1 MAKILALTGGVG
13 GAKLALGLSKI
24 LNPEEVM
31 FAVNVGDDFEHL
43 GLHISPDI
51 DSLTYALAGENN
63 QELGWGRAGESWQ
76 FIETLGGLGGEAWFR
91 LGDKDLALH
100 MRRTQLLKENNTL
113 TQTTAA
119 IAAHMGIK
127 HSMVPISDDPIRTM
141 VNTEGGEL
149 AFQHYFVREQCKPA
163 VTGFRFEGIEQAK
176 INPAIAAWLQDC
188 DGVIICPSNPFV
200 SVAPILQVPGMRQA
214 IAHLPIIAVSPI
226 VAGMALKGP
235 AAKMMQELQ
244 IPTTAKAIADQYE
257 GLIDGFVLDET
268 DAQSIRDLTIPA
280 IATQSVMVTL
290 EDRVALAR
298 ECIRFLSTLQS
309 K

>member
-24 LNPEEVM
+24 LNPEELM

-63 QELGWGRAGESWQ
+63 QELGWGRAGETWQ

-100 MRRTQLLKENNTL
+100 MRRAQLLKDNKTL
-113 TQTTAA
+113 SQATAE
-119 IAAHMGIK
+119 IAAHMGIA
-127 HSMVPISDDPIRTM
+127 HTMAPVSDNPIRTM
-141 VNTEGGEL
+141 VNTTEGEL

-176 INPAIAAWLQDC
+176 LNPLIDAWLQDC
-188 DGVIICPSNPFV
+188 EGIIICPSNPFV
-200 SVAPILQVPGMRQA
+200 SVAPILEVPGFKKA

-235 AAKMMQELQ
+235 AAKMMQELKK
-244 IPTTAKAIADQYE
+244 PTTAKAIADQYE
-257 GLIDGFVLDET
+257 GLIDGFVLDVS
-268 DAQSIRDLTIPA
+268 DAQSISEIKIPA

-298 ECIRFLSTLQS
+298 ECIRFLDTLQS

>member
-24 LNPEEVM
+24 LSPEEVM

-51 DSLTYALAGENN
+51 DSLTYALSGENN
-63 QELGWGRAGESWQ
+63 QELGWGRSGETWQ

-100 MRRTQLLKENNTL
+100 LRRAQLLKENKTL
-113 TQTTAA
+113 TQATAE
-119 IAAHMGIK
+119 IAARMGIK
-127 HSMVPISDDPIRTM
+127 HSMTPISDDPIRTM
-141 VNTEGGEL
+141 VNTTDGEL

-176 INPAIAAWLQDC
+176 INPAIEAWLQGC

-226 VAGMALKGP
+226 VAGLALKGP

-268 DAQSIRDLTIPA
+268 DAQSIGELAIPA
-280 IATQSVMVTL
+280 IATKSVMVTL
-290 EDRVALAR
+290 EDRVDLAR
-298 ECIRFLSTLQS
+298 ECIRFLDTLQS

>member
-24 LNPEEVM
+24 LSPEEVM

-51 DSLTYALAGENN
+51 DSLTYALSGENN
-63 QELGWGRAGESWQ
+63 QELGWGRSGETWQ

-100 MRRTQLLKENNTL
+100 MRRAQLLKENKTL
-113 TQTTAA
+113 TQATAE
-119 IAAHMGIK
+119 IAARMGIK
-127 HSMVPISDDPIRTM
+127 HSMTPISDDPIRTM
-141 VNTEGGEL
+141 VNTTDGEL

-176 INPAIAAWLQDC
+176 INPAIEAWLQDC

-200 SVAPILQVPGMRQA
+200 SVA
-214 IAHLPIIAVSPI
+214 
-226 VAGMALKGP
+226 
-235 AAKMMQELQ
+235 
-244 IPTTAKAIADQYE
+244 
-257 GLIDGFVLDET
+257 VL
-268 DAQSIRDLTIPA
+268 
-280 IATQSVMVTL
+280 
-290 EDRVALAR
+290 
-298 ECIRFLSTLQS
+298 
-309 K
+309 

>member
-51 DSLTYALAGENN
+51 DSLTYALSGENN
-63 QELGWGRAGESWQ
+63 QKLGWGRAGETWQ

-100 MRRTQLLKENNTL
+100 MRRAQLLKDNKTL
-113 TQTTAA
+113 TQATAE
-119 IAAHMGIK
+119 IAEHMGIQ
-127 HSMVPISDDPIRTM
+127 HTMAPISDDPIRTM
-141 VNTEGGEL
+141 VNTADGEL

-200 SVAPILQVPGMRQA
+200 SVAPILQVPGFKQA

-257 GLIDGFVLDET
+257 GLINGFVLDET
-268 DAQSIRDLTIPA
+268 DAQSIGDLTLPA

-290 EDRVALAR
+290 EDRVGLAR
-298 ECIRFLSTLQS
+298 ECMRFLDTLQS

>member
-1 MAKILALTGGVG
+1 MTKILALTGGVG

-24 LNPEEVM
+24 LCPKEVM

-43 GLHISPDI
+43 GLHISPDL
-51 DSLTYALAGENN
+51 DSLTYALSGENN
-63 QELGWGRAGESWQ
+63 QELGWGRSGETWQ

-100 MRRTQLLKENNTL
+100 VRRAQLLKDNKTL
-113 TQTTAA
+113 TQATAE
-119 IAAHMGIK
+119 IAACMGIQ
-127 HSMVPISDDPIRTM
+127 HTMAPISDDPIRTM
-141 VNTEGGEL
+141 VNTAGDEL

-163 VTGFRFEGIEQAK
+163 VIGFRFAGIEQAK
-176 INPAIAAWLQDC
+176 INPVIEAWLQDC

-200 SVAPILQVPGMRQA
+200 SVAPILQVPGMTEA
-214 IAHLPIIAVSPI
+214 ISHLPIIAVSPI

-244 IPTTAKAIADQYE
+244 IPTTAKAIADQYK
-257 GLIDGFVLDET
+257 GLINGFVLDKT

-298 ECIRFLSTLQS
+298 ECIRFLGTLQS

>member
-24 LNPEEVM
+24 LGPEEVM

-51 DSLTYALAGENN
+51 DSLTYALSGENN
-63 QELGWGRAGESWQ
+63 QELGWGRAGETWQ

-100 MRRTQLLKENNTL
+100 VRRAQFLKDNKTL
-113 TQTTAA
+113 TQATAE

-127 HSMVPISDDPIRTM
+127 HTMAPVSDDPIRTM
-141 VNTEGGEL
+141 VNTADGEL

-176 INPAIAAWLQDC
+176 INPAIKAWLQDC

-200 SVAPILQVPGMRQA
+200 SVAPILQVPGFKQA

-235 AAKMMQELQ
+235 AAKMMQELR
-244 IPTTAKAIADQYE
+244 IPTTAKAIADQYK

-268 DAQSIRDLTIPA
+268 DAQSIGDLTLPA

-290 EDRVALAR
+290 EDRVGLAR
-298 ECIRFLSTLQS
+298 ECIRFLDTLQS